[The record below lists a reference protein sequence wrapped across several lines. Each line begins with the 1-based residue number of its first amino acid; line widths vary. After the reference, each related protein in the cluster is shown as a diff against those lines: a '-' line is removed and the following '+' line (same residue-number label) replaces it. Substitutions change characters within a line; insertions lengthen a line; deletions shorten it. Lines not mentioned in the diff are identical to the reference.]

1 MLEFDKKNDC
11 FNIYIYIEGTTYL
24 LIDILIQ
31 FEYIIHLELITLD
44 HFNLIQFYHSLSEN
58 QQSDLHRTRSRKLIR
73 TFLVFMNIY
82 NSHSTIEKTTSV
94 YCLVFVSWKYD
105 KINHVIKK
113 SKTCSC

>member
-1 MLEFDKKNDC
+1 M
-11 FNIYIYIEGTTYL
+11 
-24 LIDILIQ
+24 
-31 FEYIIHLELITLD
+31 ITLD

-58 QQSDLHRTRSRKLIR
+58 QQSDLHRTRTRKLIR

-94 YCLVFVSWKYD
+94 YCLVFGSWKYD

-113 SKTCSC
+113 TKHAAVDRCMHIIDIVDLLIKTYLTCIQN